1 LSAAAARAYVS
12 DATTAGSADD
22 AGGDTGSAGAATGDG
37 EDEGG
42 AVETPPGRP
51 CPLCGRSM
59 ARRHCKY
66 VCPEHGVVYDC
77 SDTFW

>member
-1 LSAAAARAYVS
+1 MS
-12 DATTAGSADD
+12 DPGKSPNDD
-22 AGGDTGSAGAATGDG
+22 TDRG
-37 EDEGG
+37 
-42 AVETPPGRP
+42 VESPPGRP
-51 CPLCGRSM
+51 CPFCERSM